1 MPAATA
7 AAEGGF
13 TTRIDTSGTSL
24 SGSMTLDANLVLTAA
39 LGTAG
44 TVGYVPSGTLLLPSY
59 HPYALSIVRAGS
71 LPRLL
76 RVYS

>member
-1 MPAATA
+1 MPAT

-13 TTRIDTSGTSL
+13 TTSIDTSGSTL
-24 SGSMTLDANLVLTAA
+24 SSKMTLDANLMLTAN
-39 LGTAG
+39 LTG
-44 TVGYVPSGTLLLPSY
+44 VPAGTLLLPSY